1 MAESQLYRYV
11 ILNPAALRMCA
22 TKKRERG
29 ESLRERRESRA
40 FIIELIEQEQQFQKP
55 NRNPQDLMVET
66 CKNHGQNPLVSAVFP
81 LPTVRSLGRTPL
93 CHQDSPR
100 LQRPTGERSHR
111 CLVAEL
117 QFSSFPIVTHCNYNI
132 L

>member
-40 FIIELIEQEQQFQKP
+40 FIIELIEQEQQLQKP
-55 NRNPQDLMVET
+55 NRNPEDLMVET
-66 CKNHGQNPLVSAVFP
+66 CKNHGKHPWFPQFFPSQPFGVLANSFVPPRFAKTPAANWRKEPQILGGRATVF
-81 LPTVRSLGRTPL
+81 
-93 CHQDSPR
+93 
-100 LQRPTGERSHR
+100 
-111 CLVAEL
+111 
-117 QFSSFPIVTHCNYNI
+117 QFSYCYT

>member
-40 FIIELIEQEQQFQKP
+40 FIIELIEQEQQLQKP
-55 NRNPQDLMVET
+55 NRNPEDLMVET
-66 CKNHGQNPLVSAVFP
+66 CKNHGKHPWFP
-81 LPTVRSLGRTPL
+81 LPTVRSLGELL
-93 CHQDSPR
+93 CATKIRQDSSGQ
-100 LQRPTGERSHR
+100 LAKGATDAWWQSY
-111 CLVAEL
+111 
-117 QFSSFPIVTHCNYNI
+117 SFPVFLLLHTVTITYYNYR
-132 L
+132 